1 MKAGR
6 NPAYRAYF
14 RRMII
19 SSLLYMAAVFAA
31 ASLLHHRA
39 PVSLPTIMIALLPGL
54 AVLFMI
60 YAIGRLMI
68 ELDDEF
74 LRMLVIRQAL
84 VATGI
89 TLAITSVWGM
99 LETFTD
105 LPRLEVFWVFPIWCM
120 GLAAGATFNK
130 ITLGAGGCA

>member
-14 RRMII
+14 RRMMI

-39 PVSLPTIMIALLPGL
+39 PVSLPTIVIALLPGL

-120 GLAAGATFNK
+120 GLAAGAIFNK

>member
-6 NPAYRAYF
+6 NTAYRGYF
-14 RRMII
+14 RRMMI

-39 PVSLPTIMIALLPGL
+39 PVSLPTIVIALLPGL

-120 GLAAGATFNK
+120 GLAAGAIFNK